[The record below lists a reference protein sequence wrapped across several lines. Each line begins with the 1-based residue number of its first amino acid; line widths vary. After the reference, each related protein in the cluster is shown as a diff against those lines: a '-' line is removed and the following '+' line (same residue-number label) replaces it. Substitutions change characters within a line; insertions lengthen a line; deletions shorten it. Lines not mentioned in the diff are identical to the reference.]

1 MSYELLYTEEASR
14 QIEALDKSVQIP
26 ILKKILQLAEHPQ
39 LGKPLSNLLK
49 NKRSIHVGKYRVVY
63 IVVGKDVTVVRVRH
77 RKDVYE

>member
-1 MSYELLYTEEASR
+1 MSYELFYTEEASR

-26 ILKKILQLAEHPQ
+26 VLKKIVQLAAHPE

-49 NKRSIHVGKYRVVY
+49 NKRSVHVGGFRVVY
-63 IVVGKDVTVVRVRH
+63 IVSGNDVTVVRVRH

>member
-1 MSYELLYTEEASR
+1 MSYELFYTEEACR
-14 QIEALDKSVQIP
+14 QIKVLDKSVQIP
-26 ILKKILQLAEHPQ
+26 ILKKILQLTEHPQ
-39 LGKPLSNLLK
+39 LGKPLSNMLK